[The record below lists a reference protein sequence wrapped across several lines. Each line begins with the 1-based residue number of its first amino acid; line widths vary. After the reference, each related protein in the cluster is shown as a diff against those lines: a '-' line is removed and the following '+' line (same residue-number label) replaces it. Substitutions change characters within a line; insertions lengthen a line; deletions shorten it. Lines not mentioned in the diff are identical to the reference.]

1 MTIYYLNFETLDV
14 GDSFIF
20 DGRTWI
26 KKSTRTAYQF
36 GRPEMWFYFRN
47 KDRVSF
53 KREMSEEHISYLE
66 ATYPN
71 LKNYWR
77 QQ

>member
-1 MTIYYLNFETLDV
+1 MTIYLNFETLDV
-14 GDSFIF
+14 GDWFIF

-47 KDRVSF
+47 KDRVRF
-53 KREMSEEHISYLE
+53 EHELSKETISHLE
-66 ATYPN
+66 ALHPN
-71 LKNYWR
+71 LKNNWR